1 MNLIE
6 ESESFPKPSQKSLS
20 EKFGVGKTTVSNILK
35 RKSEYLANFESNE
48 NVQKFRF
55 GNKSKH
61 DNLNDLMWDWFRQAR
76 DKTIPLSGPIVQS
89 KALEFASQLDI
100 ADFKASNEWLE
111 KFKACHVI
119 KAFTV
124 SGESAG
130 VDLQTKDFRSRIP
143 EICSDFE
150 PCNIFNCDETGL
162 YYCTLPDKTLSAK
175 GASSK
180 GVKNSKERL
189 TILFA
194 CSAAGEKLKPLVI
207 SKALKPRCFRNIKV
221 HKLPVTW
228 RHNKK
233 AYSTR

>member
-1 MNLIE
+1 
-6 ESESFPKPSQKSLS
+6 
-20 EKFGVGKTTVSNILK
+20 
-35 RKSEYLANFESNE
+35 
-48 NVQKFRF
+48 
-55 GNKSKH
+55 
-61 DNLNDLMWDWFRQAR
+61 MWDWFRQAR
-76 DKTIPLSGPIVQS
+76 DKTIPLSGPILQS

-100 ADFKASNEWLE
+100 ADFKASNGWLE
-111 KFKACHVI
+111 KFKARHVI

-150 PCNIFNCDETGL
+150 TGL
-162 YYCTLPDKTLSAK
+162 YYRTLPDKTLSAK

-189 TILFA
+189 TVMFV

-207 SKALKPRCFRNIKV
+207 SKALKPRCFKNIKV
-221 HKLPVTW
+221 HKLPVPQ
-228 RHNKK
+228 
-233 AYSTR
+233 